1 MKFKICLI
9 VLGLFA
15 MGAASAQS
23 STESSTFTCNYTTDI
38 DQDDD
43 GLIEIC
49 DIEGLNAIRYQKDG
63 TGYRKTSTSPK
74 ITTGCPADGCKGYE
88 LTGNLDLSEE
98 DNWLPINSFTGIF
111 EGNGYTI
118 SNLKINRPNTYYI
131 GLFSDITRGSEIK
144 NIGLLN
150 VTIKG
155 SQYVGGLVGQNNGSI
170 ANSYATGSVDGDGA
184 FVGGLVGYISG
195 GSITNSYATGSV
207 DGDGVFVGGLVGQ
220 MHDGSITNSYA
231 AGPVDGRRFVGGL
244 VGHIS
249 GGGSITNSYAT
260 GSVVGDYDVGGLVG
274 GSETSNIT
282 NSHATGSVDARRHVG
297 GLFGHNY
304 GSITNSYATGPVNG
318 EDSSVGGLAGTNS
331 GSITNSYATGSVAG
345 TVDGSYYVGGL
356 VGLNMNSGSITD
368 SYATGS
374 VVGYE
379 DIGGLVGLNGG
390 SIANS
395 YATSPADGSGDVG
408 GLVGQH
414 NRGTIANSYWD
425 TEISGIST
433 SAAGTGKTTAELQS
447 PTTATGIYSSWS
459 TDNWDF
465 GTASQYPA
473 LKDGN
478 GNLLPTAL
486 LSGDIDKDD
495 DLLPTAL
502 LSGDIDKD
510 DDGLIEI
517 DSLEGLNAI
526 RYQKDGTGY
535 RKTSTSPKITTGCP
549 ADGCKGYELT
559 GNLDLSEEDNWLP
572 INSFT
577 GIFEGNGYTISNLK
591 INRPN
596 TYYIGLFSDITR
608 GSEIKNIGLLNV
620 DIKGDN
626 YVGGLVG
633 KNDGNITDSYV
644 AGSVEGD
651 WYVGGLI
658 GKNNEGNIAN
668 SYATGSVFGKD
679 YTGGLVGLSTKGSIT
694 DSYATG
700 SVDAVWYVGGLV
712 GLNRKSSIAN
722 SYATGSVVGQMWY
735 AGGLVG
741 KNVGNIT
748 DSYATGS
755 VVGDEYVGGLVG
767 KHFGRI
773 TGSYATGSVVG
784 DEYVGGLVGWND
796 DSITNSYATDSVD
809 GDNQVGG
816 LVGWNDGSITNS
828 YATGSV
834 DGDNQVGG
842 LVGRNDE
849 GSITNSYATGSVD
862 GQWYVSGLVGRNDG
876 GITDSYWDTVASG
889 ISTSN
894 GGIGKTTAEL
904 QSPTTATG
912 IYSNW
917 SADNWAFGTA
927 LQYPI
932 LKDENGDLLSPPLH
946 YGLSRLRL
954 TEGYLTP
961 DFITS
966 TLNYAGTVVNNI
978 NTIYMIPTA
987 ANPDARIRIE
997 SGEINDDI
1005 TSGSMSSKIILNPI
1019 GITTITITVINSE
1032 VTTKYDLHINYYR
1045 FNGDVDKDNDGLIE
1059 IDNVEGLNAIR
1070 YQADGTGYRKQAQDP
1085 KVTIGCPAEG
1095 CKGYE
1100 LTANLD
1106 LSGRGNWLPINFFQ
1120 GIFEGNGH
1128 TISNL
1133 KINRSD
1139 TNRVGLFSYIGRH
1152 AEINN
1157 IGLLNVDIKGNNDV
1171 GSLVGRNGGSITNS
1185 YATGSVDGRYWV
1197 GGLTG
1202 RNYWGSIANSHATG
1216 SVDGSYYMGG
1226 LVGQNGGTIANSYA
1240 TGSVDGGNDV
1250 GGLVGENGHTGS
1262 ITNSYATGSVDGSYY
1277 VGGLVG
1283 DNNSNIT
1290 DSYATGS
1297 VDGRYSG
1304 GLVGW
1309 NGYYGSVANSYA
1321 TGSVRGNENVGGLV
1335 GRNDGSIAN
1344 SYATGFVRGN
1354 DNVGGL
1360 VGWDDNGSITDSYW
1374 DTVASRRATSD
1385 SGIGKTT
1392 AELQSPIAAT
1402 GIYRNWSTDNWYFG
1416 TASQYPVLIGEN
1428 GNLLPTA
1435 LRRSLRQLRL
1445 TEGYLSPDFI
1455 DSALNYT
1462 GTVVNGTNTIRL
1474 IPTAANPD
1482 ARIRI
1487 DSGEVHD
1494 DIASGATSSEITLNP
1509 VGITTITIVVI
1520 NSALTIKYNLSIH
1533 YYRFNGDVDKDDD
1546 GLIEIDSLEGLNAI
1560 RYQPDGTGYR
1570 TSSDTPK
1577 ITIGCPAD
1585 GCKGYELTTD
1595 LELTGANSWLPI
1607 NAFTGIFEGN
1617 GHTIS
1622 NLKIYRPDTD
1632 NVGLFGDIRTGSEI
1646 NNISLSHVVIKGNNR
1661 VGSLVGQNS
1670 GSITNSYATAH
1681 VNHVA
1686 IKGNNQ
1692 VGSLVGQNSGS
1703 ITNSYATA
1711 HVNGDEHVG
1720 GLVGLNYRGT
1730 IAGSYAT
1737 GSANG
1742 DRNVGG
1748 LVGRNYRSTI
1758 AGSYATGS
1766 ANGSR
1771 DVGGLVGRN
1780 YRGTIANSYWD
1791 TVASGR
1797 ATSDGGTGKT
1807 TTELQSPTTAT
1818 GIYSSWS
1825 TDNWDFGTSGQLPIL
1840 KYHDA
1845 CTTTIGQPICG
1856 AFLPNQG
1863 TGLRTLEASASH
1875 VVPLLPVFSSE
1886 QSEYIADIPPD
1897 TDSINLRLISYD
1909 ADATFE
1915 IRKQGENTNYFT
1927 DNEKSTIAVTDGEI
1941 LTIQVTGAV
1950 ADTAATTTTTYTLQM
1965 SAPPI
1970 TLSEISVT
1978 KDGKDTGNTVSE
1990 GDDITL
1996 RTTVVG
2002 SSGGYQYKWEQTSGE
2017 PLATT
2022 GITTDTLSIKIPDG
2036 FVKSAATTSSEV
2048 TFTVT
2053 VTDSKN
2059 NAITES
2065 KILTIAKIDNSEP
2078 IIKALVDGMTL
2089 TAVVTDADDYDGNP
2103 NNNKATYQWQK
2114 REGGSWMSIDE
2125 ASTAIYKIPST
2136 TNLGVSHRVIVEYTD
2151 DQGYEKEVEKIYPGA
2166 TTHFTCSYAIDIDQ
2180 DDDGLIE
2187 ICDIEG
2193 LNAIRYQ
2200 ADGTG
2205 YRTSADTAK
2214 ITIGCPADGCKGYEL
2229 TADLNLIEEN
2239 NWLPINSLTSIFEGN
2254 GHTISNLKI
2263 NRPDADN
2270 VGLFGLLI
2278 RGSEINNIGLLN
2290 IDIKGNNYV
2299 GGLVGRNNSGSIK
2312 NGYASGSIA
2321 GKWHVGG
2328 LVGQNNSGSITNSYT
2343 AGSVDGEWWVGGL
2356 VGENEG
2362 SITNSYTVGSVDGND
2377 YVGGLVGQNSG
2388 SITNSYTAGSV
2399 SGYRYVGGL
2408 VGWNRYEYVITNSYA
2423 TGPVSGYRYVGGLVG
2438 KSRGRI
2444 ANSYAT
2450 GFVEGDEDV
2459 GGLVGQGNSGSVA
2472 NSYWDTDTS
2481 GRTTS
2486 ADGTAKTTTELQSPT
2501 TTTGIYSEW
2510 SADNWDFGTASQY
2523 PVLKDENGNLLSP
2536 ALRYG
2541 LSRLRLA
2548 EGHLSPDFIAL
2559 LPNYIGTVV
2568 NSTSTIQLIPTAAN
2582 PDALIRINSGE
2593 IDDDITSGSTSSEII
2608 LNTVGITTIAIV
2620 VINSEVTIKYNLN
2633 INYYRFNGDIDKDDD
2648 GLIEIDDLEGLNAIH
2663 YQPDGTGYRK
2673 TGTSPKITIGCPA
2686 NGCMGYELT
2695 ANLDLSAVDN
2705 WLPIESFAGIF
2716 EGNGHTISNLKIN
2729 RPNTDRIGLFG
2740 YLEWGSEI
2748 NNISLLNVDIKGNIF
2763 VGGLVGRNNGS
2774 ITNSYATGF
2783 VKGEQYVGGLAGYN
2797 SDSIT
2802 NSYAT
2807 GSVNGDDSVGG
2818 LAGYNSYG
2826 ITNSYA
2832 TSSVNGDQYVG
2843 GLIGRNYGDITNSY
2857 ATSSVNGD
2865 DSVGGL
2871 IGWNSYSSSVTN
2883 SYANGSVDG
2892 RTHVGGLVGWNNYGS
2907 ITNSYWDKEVSE
2919 KSTSSGGIGKTTTE
2933 LQSPIAATGI
2943 YRNWSTDNWDF
2954 GTASQYPILKDENGD
2969 LLPTTLRY
2977 GLSRL
2982 RLTEGYLYPDF
2993 ITSLPNYTG
3002 TVVNDTN
3009 TIRLTPTTVNP
3020 DARIRIDSGEVHDD
3034 IASGSASSEI
3044 TLNPVGITTITIV
3057 VINNGNK
3064 MMTYNLNI
3072 NYYHFS
3078 GDIDKDDDGLIEVD
3092 DLEGLN
3098 AIRYRPDGTGYRIST
3113 DTAKITIGCPADGCK
3128 GYELTAD
3135 LDLTGV
3141 DNWSPINALTGIFE
3155 GNGHTISNLKINR
3168 PNTNYVGLFGYVG
3181 GGSKIKNIS
3190 LLNVDI
3196 NGNQYVGGLVG
3207 QNDYGSSV
3215 ANSYASGS
3223 VDGDGNVGGLVGMN
3237 YSGRI
3242 ANSYS
3247 TGPVNGNRIVGGL
3260 VGENYRGRIANSYAT
3275 GPVDGRQYVGGLVGW
3290 NYRGRIANSYATGSV
3305 DGQQWYVG
3313 GLVGS
3318 NDRGSIIA
3326 NSYATGSVDGRQY
3339 VGGLVGD
3346 NGYEASITDSY
3357 ATGSVDGSEYVG
3369 GLAGHNKNIIRNSYW
3384 DTEVSGKS
3392 TSDGGIGKT
3401 TAELQSPIAATGI
3414 YSNWDTNNWD
3424 FGTSVQLPILKYHDA
3439 CTTTIG
3445 QPICGAFLPNQGT
3458 GLRTL
3463 EVSASHVVPLLP
3475 VFSSE
3480 QSEYMADTPP
3490 GTDSINLRL
3499 ISYDAGATFE
3509 IRKQGEDTNYFT
3521 DNEKSTVPVTDGE
3534 ILTIQVTGAVAD
3546 TAATTTTT
3554 YTLRMSTPPI
3564 TLSEISVTKDGKDTG
3579 NAVSEGDDITL
3590 RATGGSS
3597 GGYQYKWEQTSGQ
3610 PLATTGATTDT
3621 LSIKI
3626 PDDFVKSATTT
3637 SSKVT
3642 FTVTVTDS
3650 ENNAITESKML
3661 TIIKIDNSE
3670 PIIEALVD
3678 GRTLTAVVSDADD
3691 YDGNPNNNKAT
3702 YQWQKRDGGSWINI
3716 DETSTA
3722 TYKIPS
3728 ATEPGVSHRVIVE
3741 YTDDQGYEKEVE
3753 KVYPVECDYAL
3764 DIDQDN
3770 DGLIE
3775 ICSLEGLNAIRYQAD
3790 GTGYRKAS
3798 RSPKITTGCPADGC
3812 KGYELMRNLDF
3823 LDDASYRSISNKD
3836 KWTKGE
3842 GWQPIRDGAR
3852 LFSSTFE
3859 GNNHTI
3865 SNLMI
3870 NRPAANAV
3878 GLFHALESSSEI
3890 NNLGLLNVDIKGNN
3904 DVGSLA
3910 GWNFAGRI
3918 ANSYATGSVDGE
3930 EAVGGLVGSNAGRIT
3945 NSYATGSVDG
3955 EGAVGGLVGWNWNND
3970 KDLQPGSII
3979 NSYAT
3984 GSVVGKTHAGGLV
3997 GRNNGR
4003 IANSYAIGSV
4013 NGQWNV
4019 GGLVGRNSYSGRIA
4033 NSYATG
4039 PVDGSGNVGGLVG
4052 LNHFGRIANS
4062 YATGPVDGDSIVGGL
4077 VGDNSGRIANSYA
4090 IGSVNGQWN
4099 VGGLVGDNYPYG
4111 GRITNSYWD
4120 TVASGRA
4127 TSDGGAGK
4135 TIAALQ
4141 SPTTATGIYSNW
4153 DTNNWDFGTSGQLP
4167 ILKYHDACTT
4177 TTGQPICGAFL
4188 PNQGTGLRTLEVSA
4202 SHVVPLLPVFS
4213 SEQSKY
4219 IADIPPGTDSINLRL
4234 ISYDAGATFE
4244 IRKQGDDTNYFTDNE
4259 KSTIAVTDG
4268 EILTIQVA
4276 GAVADT
4282 TATTIT
4288 SYTLQ
4293 IGSPPITL
4301 SEISVTKDGKDTGNT
4316 VSEGDDI
4323 SLRATVVGSSG
4334 GYQYNWEQ
4342 TSGQPLA
4349 TTGITTDTLSIKI
4362 PNDFVKSAATTSAEV
4377 VIFTVTATD
4386 TENDNIS
4393 VSTVNIALTIV
4404 KQNNGDLVAGLEEE
4418 HGMNGT
4424 TLTAVV
4430 RTGDPDGYDPN
4441 TIDYQWQKQVEGSGI
4456 WIDTGSA
4463 AKTYAV
4469 PQTIVGV
4476 DYRVKIKYTDN
4487 QGYRA
4492 TAMSESYRYEAPEW
4506 EVSLTKVAEDNTADT
4521 DSTVNEG
4528 SEITLNVIGGSGD
4541 YQYEWTQTPENS
4553 FSIPPTSSDELSFDI
4568 PYNFIKSA
4576 TTTNSNVTFTVR
4588 ITDSE
4593 NHAITETKTLTV
4605 MKIDNSEPVIEA
4617 LVGGT
4622 TLTAVVSDADD
4633 YDDNPNNNKATYQW
4647 LKRDGGSWVNIDEAG
4662 TAIYKIPSAT
4672 HLGVSHRVIVEY
4684 TDDQG
4689 YEKKAE
4695 KIYPGATTYFECDY
4709 ATDISRDIDQDD
4721 DGLIE
4726 ICSLEGL
4733 NAMRYQP
4740 DGTGYRT
4747 STDTTKITIGCPANG
4762 CKGYELAA
4770 NLDLSEEDNWL
4781 PIKYFAGIFE
4791 GNGYTIS
4798 NLKINRPNTS
4808 GVGLFDYLENIS
4820 EINNISLLN
4829 VDVKGDRAV
4838 GSLAGRNSGTIA
4850 NSHATGS
4857 VSGNSQIGGLAG
4869 WNDGSIINSYAT
4881 GSIDGNTEI
4890 GGIVGHNKNIIR
4902 NSYAT
4907 GPVVGDEDAGGL
4919 VGHNRGRIANSYAI
4933 GPVYGDEDV
4942 GGLTGENN
4950 KGRIAN
4956 SYATGSVDGN
4966 DFVGGL
4972 TGWNSDGRIANSY
4985 AAGPVYGQWNV
4996 GGLAGWNY
5004 RGNVANSYWDTEAS
5018 GMSTSAVGIGKT
5030 TAELQSPT
5038 AATGIYS
5045 EWSTDDWDF
5054 GSASQYPVLK
5064 DENGDLLSPAIR
5076 YGLSRLELTE
5086 GNLSPDFVALQP
5098 NYTGTAVNNTN
5109 TIQLIPTAVNPAARI
5124 RIDSGN
5130 IHDDIASGAASSK
5143 ITLDANDITTITIV
5157 VINNEATIKYNLDI
5171 NYYHSSED
5179 IDKDDDGLIEIDSL
5193 EGLNAIRYQTDGTGY
5208 RTSSDMPKITLGCP
5222 ADGCKGY
5229 ELTADLDLSEEG
5241 NWLPINFFTGIFEGN
5256 GHTISNLKINRPDT
5270 NGVGLFGYIGR
5281 SAETNN
5287 ISLLNVDIKGAKH
5300 VGSLA
5305 GWNSGSITDSYA
5317 TGSVVG
5323 QWHVG
5328 GLIGYNRSSI
5338 TNSYASGSVVGQH
5351 WYVGGL
5357 IGWNVGNIT
5366 NSYATGSVNGDKRV
5380 GGLAGWNSGNITD
5393 SHATSSVVG
5402 QWHVGGLVGLYY
5414 SGSITNSYATGS
5426 VVGHQWYVG
5435 GLVGR
5440 NSDGRIANSYA
5451 TGSVN
5456 GEWYV
5461 GGLVGGNFDGKIAN
5475 SYATGSVN
5483 GENYSVGGLVG
5494 WNNGGRIT
5502 NSYAT
5507 GHVDGDKNIGGLVG
5521 KNGNSHYGGSI
5532 ANSYATGPIDGQQNV
5547 GGLVG
5552 ENISGRITNSYA
5564 TGSIDG
5570 QRNVGGLVG
5579 QNSSGR
5585 ITNSYA
5591 TGHVDG
5597 NKDIGGLV
5605 GNNYYGSV
5613 ADSYWDT
5620 EVSGILISAGGTGK
5634 TTAELQSPTAATG
5647 IYAEWST
5654 DNWYFGT
5661 ASQYPVLKDE
5671 NGDLLTTA
5679 LLIRDIDKD
5688 DDGLIEIG
5696 DLEDLNAIRYQPDGT
5711 GYRTSADAAKITIGC
5726 PENGCKGYELT
5737 GNLDLSAVDN
5747 WLPINA
5753 FTGIFEGNGHTI
5765 SNLNINRPDADN
5777 VGLFGYVE
5785 RSSEINNIS
5794 LLNVDIRGN
5803 LAVGGLVGRNN
5814 GGSITNSYASGSVN
5828 GDSYW
5833 VGGLIGQNNYGS
5845 ITNSYATGSVKGNRV
5860 AGGLV
5865 GQNYYG
5871 SITNSYASGSVN
5883 GDSYYV
5889 GGLIGQNNYGS
5900 ITNSYATGS
5909 VNGQWNVGGLV
5920 GVNYSGGSIA
5930 NSYATGPVDGQ
5941 WNVGGLVGW
5950 NSGSIANS
5958 YWDTDAS
5965 GTSKTTVDLQ
5975 WPTTVTWIYRNWST
5989 DNWDF
5994 GTPKTTAELQSPTT
6008 ATGIYS
6014 SWSTDDWDFGTSGQ
6028 LPILKYHDACTTTIR
6043 QPICGAF
6050 LPNQGTGLRT
6060 LEASASH
6067 VVPLLPVFSSEQ
6079 SKYMADTPP
6088 GTDSINLRLISYDAE
6103 ATFEIRKQG
6112 DDTNYFTDN
6121 EKNTIAVTDGEILT
6135 IQVTGA
6141 VADTTATTI
6150 TSYTLQI
6157 GSPPI
6162 TLPEISVTEDGKDT
6176 GNTVSEGDD
6185 ITLRVIGSSG
6195 DYQYEWMQTPENSF
6209 SIPPGSNNELSFD
6222 IPYTFIK
6229 SATTTNSNVT
6239 FTVTITDSE
6248 NNAITETKIL
6258 TIAKIDNSEPVIEAL
6273 VDGRTLT
6280 AVVSDAD
6287 DYDDNPNNNETSYQ
6301 WQKQDG
6307 SSWVNIDE
6315 ASAAIYKIPST
6326 TNLGVSHRVIVEYTD
6341 DQGYEKEVEKIYPGA
6356 TTHFVCDY
6364 ALDIDQDDDG
6374 LIEICDIEGFNAIRY
6389 QADGTGYKT
6398 SANTDKITIG
6408 CPADGCKGYELT
6420 GNLDLSEEDNW
6431 LPINAF
6437 TGIFEGNGH
6446 TISNLKINRPDAYDV
6461 GLFDY
6466 LESGSEINNIS
6477 LLNVDVKGNHSVGS
6491 LAGRNVGTIA
6501 NSHATGSVSGNSQI
6515 GGLVG
6520 WNDGSIGNSYVTGS
6534 VGGDDHVGGLV
6545 GWNSGSITNSHAT
6558 GSIEGDDYVGGLTGR
6573 NYTGSITNSHATG
6586 SVVGQQRHVG
6596 GLAGLNYKSSIA
6608 NSYATGSVVGQQWYV
6623 GGLVGV
6629 NYSDGSIVNSYAASS
6644 VDGKEDVGGLVGLN
6658 YKSSIANSYA
6668 IGSIDGQRHVG
6679 GLVGRNGGR
6688 ITNSYWDTEVSG
6700 ILTSA
6705 GGTSKTTV
6713 ELQSP
6718 TTATGIYSNWDT
6730 NNWDFGTSGQLPIL
6744 KYTKACTTTAD
6755 QPICGAFLPNQGTG
6769 LRTLEASTSH
6779 VVRLLPVFSSEQ
6791 SEYMT
6796 DTPPGTDSINLRL
6809 ISYDAG
6815 ATFEIKKQG
6824 ENTNYFTDNEKSTIA
6839 VTDGEILTIRVAEA
6853 VADTTATTII
6863 SYTLQIGFPPIMLP
6877 EISVTE
6883 YGKDTGNTV
6892 GKGSD
6897 IPLRAIDY
6905 GGSSSYQYEPLGSE
6919 YEALESEYEALG
6931 SEYEDLKSEEE
6942 AEKASPGVIR
6952 IRAKVFLETYLQ

>member
-23 STESSTFTCNYTTDI
+23 STESDTFTCNYTTDI

-49 DIEGLNAIRYQKDG
+49 DLEGINAIRYQKDG

-88 LTGNLDLSEE
+88 LTTDLDLSAV
-98 DNWLPINSFTGIF
+98 DNWLPINAFTSIF
-111 EGNGYTI
+111 EGNGHTI
-118 SNLKINRPNTYYI
+118 SNLKIKRPNANNV
-131 GLFSDITRGSEIK
+131 GLFGYTNRSTKIS

-150 VTIKG
+150 VDIKG
-155 SQYVGGLVGQNNGSI
+155 KGHVGGLVGKNHGRITDSYATGSVDGDGFSVGGLVGKNHGRITDSYATGSVNGGHSSVGGLVGWNYEGYI
-170 ANSYATGSVDGDGA
+170 ANSYATGSVDGDGS
-184 FVGGLVGYISG
+184 FVGGLVGNNDGNITDSYATGSVDGDGLFVGGLVGETYRGTIANSYATGSVDGYRNVGGLVGLNSG
-195 GSITNSYATGSV
+195 SSITNSYATGSV
-207 DGDGVFVGGLVGQ
+207 DGYRNVGGLAGYNYSGLGGIMNSYAIGSVNGDEYVGGLVGWNI
-220 MHDGSITNSYA
+220 GGGRITNSYWDTVA
-231 AGPVDGRRFVGGL
+231 SGISTSDGGIGKTTAELQSPTTATGIYADWSADNWDFGTASQYPVLKDENGNLLPTALLSRDIDKDDDGLIEIGDLEELNAIRYQPDGTGYRTSTDTAKITIGCPTSGCKGYELTGNVDLSAVDNWLPINAFTSIFEGNGHTISNLKINRRNTDEVGLFGYVKRSSEIRNISLLNVDIKGDGDVGSL
-244 VGHIS
+244 VGS
-249 GGGSITNSYAT
+249 NYGGRIANSYAT
-260 GSVVGDYDVGGLVG
+260 GSVTGGDYSVGGLVG
-274 GSETSNIT
+274 WNNGNI
-282 NSHATGSVDARRHVG
+282 A
-297 GLFGHNY
+297 
-304 GSITNSYATGPVNG
+304 NSYAVGSVNG
-318 EDSSVGGLAGTNS
+318 YSK
-331 GSITNSYATGSVAG
+331 
-345 TVDGSYYVGGL
+345 YVGGL
-356 VGLNMNSGSITD
+356 VGLNFAGSITSSYAIGSIAGWGWYVGGLVGLNFAGSITS

-374 VVGYE
+374 VNGTLHV
-379 DIGGLVGLNGG
+379 GGLVGGNGG
-390 SIANS
+390 NIASS
-395 YATSPADGSGDVG
+395 YATGPVDGSGDVG
-408 GLVGQH
+408 GLVGS
-414 NRGTIANSYWD
+414 NYGGNIANSYATGPADGQWNVGGLVGQNDAGSITNSYWD
-425 TEISGIST
+425 TETSGIST
-433 SAAGTGKTTAELQS
+433 SAAGTGKTTAALQS

-465 GTASQYPA
+465 GTSGQLPILKYTKACTATTERYIGQPICGAFLPNQGTGLRTLEVSASHVVP
-473 LKDGN
+473 
-478 GNLLPTAL
+478 LLPVFSSEQSNYIADTPPGTDSINLRLISYDAGATFEIKKQGENTNYFTDNEKSSIPVNDGETLTIQVTGDAETTAITTTTYTL
-486 LSGDIDKDD
+486 RMSTPPITLSVISVTEDNTKDTNNTVSEGNDITLRTTVFGGSEYYKYKWTTSEKTLDIPDSSTATLSIKIPDDFVKSAAKTSSEVTFTVTITDSENHAATENKTLTIEKIDNSEPIIEALVDGRTLTAVVSDADDYDDNPNNNEVTYQWQKRDSGSWVNIDEASTAIYKIPSATEPGVSHRIIVEYTDDQGYEKEVEKVYPVECDYAVDIDQ
-495 DLLPTAL
+495 
-502 LSGDIDKD
+502 D

-517 DSLEGLNAI
+517 CSLEGLNAI
-526 RYQKDGTGY
+526 RYQPDGTGY
-535 RKTSTSPKITTGCP
+535 KTNTDTAKVTIGCP

-559 GNLDLSEEDNWLP
+559 TDLDLSAVDNWLP
-572 INSFT
+572 INAFT
-577 GIFEGNGYTISNLK
+577 S
-591 INRPN
+591 
-596 TYYIGLFSDITR
+596 
-608 GSEIKNIGLLNV
+608 
-620 DIKGDN
+620 
-626 YVGGLVG
+626 
-633 KNDGNITDSYV
+633 
-644 AGSVEGD
+644 
-651 WYVGGLI
+651 
-658 GKNNEGNIAN
+658 
-668 SYATGSVFGKD
+668 
-679 YTGGLVGLSTKGSIT
+679 
-694 DSYATG
+694 
-700 SVDAVWYVGGLV
+700 
-712 GLNRKSSIAN
+712 
-722 SYATGSVVGQMWY
+722 
-735 AGGLVG
+735 
-741 KNVGNIT
+741 
-748 DSYATGS
+748 
-755 VVGDEYVGGLVG
+755 
-767 KHFGRI
+767 
-773 TGSYATGSVVG
+773 
-784 DEYVGGLVGWND
+784 
-796 DSITNSYATDSVD
+796 
-809 GDNQVGG
+809 
-816 LVGWNDGSITNS
+816 
-828 YATGSV
+828 
-834 DGDNQVGG
+834 
-842 LVGRNDE
+842 
-849 GSITNSYATGSVD
+849 
-862 GQWYVSGLVGRNDG
+862 
-876 GITDSYWDTVASG
+876 
-889 ISTSN
+889 
-894 GGIGKTTAEL
+894 
-904 QSPTTATG
+904 
-912 IYSNW
+912 
-917 SADNWAFGTA
+917 
-927 LQYPI
+927 
-932 LKDENGDLLSPPLH
+932 
-946 YGLSRLRL
+946 
-954 TEGYLTP
+954 
-961 DFITS
+961 
-966 TLNYAGTVVNNI
+966 
-978 NTIYMIPTA
+978 
-987 ANPDARIRIE
+987 
-997 SGEINDDI
+997 
-1005 TSGSMSSKIILNPI
+1005 
-1019 GITTITITVINSE
+1019 
-1032 VTTKYDLHINYYR
+1032 
-1045 FNGDVDKDNDGLIE
+1045 
-1059 IDNVEGLNAIR
+1059 
-1070 YQADGTGYRKQAQDP
+1070 
-1085 KVTIGCPAEG
+1085 
-1095 CKGYE
+1095 
-1100 LTANLD
+1100 
-1106 LSGRGNWLPINFFQ
+1106 
-1120 GIFEGNGH
+1120 IFEGNGH

-1133 KINRSD
+1133 KINRRNTD
-1139 TNRVGLFSYIGRH
+1139 EVGLFGYVKRSS
-1152 AEINN
+1152 EIRN
-1157 IGLLNVDIKGNNDV
+1157 ISLLNVDIKGDGDV
-1171 GSLVGRNGGSITNS
+1171 GSLVGSNYGG
-1185 YATGSVDGRYWV
+1185 R
-1197 GGLTG
+1197 
-1202 RNYWGSIANSHATG
+1202 
-1216 SVDGSYYMGG
+1216 
-1226 LVGQNGGTIANSYA
+1226 IANSYA
-1240 TGSVDGGNDV
+1240 TGSVNGGDDSV
-1250 GGLVGENGHTGS
+1250 GGLVGWNNGN
-1262 ITNSYATGSVDGSYY
+1262 IANSYAVGSVNGASDY

-1283 DNNSNIT
+1283 WNFAGNIAN
-1290 DSYATGS
+1290 SYAIGS
-1297 VDGRYSG
+1297 IAGWGWYVG

-1309 NGYYGSVANSYA
+1309 NFAGSITSSYA
-1321 TGSVRGNENVGGLV
+1321 AGPVDGSGNVGGLV
-1335 GRNDGSIAN
+1335 GRNDGNIAN
-1344 SYATGFVRGN
+1344 SYATGPADGQR
-1354 DNVGGL
+1354 NVGGL
-1360 VGWDDNGSITDSYW
+1360 VGQNDSGSVANSYW
-1374 DTVASRRATSD
+1374 DTEVSGRSTSAA
-1385 SGIGKTT
+1385 GIGKTT

-1402 GIYRNWSTDNWYFG
+1402 GIYRNWSTDNWDFG
-1416 TASQYPVLIGEN
+1416 TASQYPVLRGEN
-1428 GNLLPTA
+1428 GNLLP
-1435 LRRSLRQLRL
+1435 
-1445 TEGYLSPDFI
+1445 
-1455 DSALNYT
+1455 
-1462 GTVVNGTNTIRL
+1462 
-1474 IPTAANPD
+1474 
-1482 ARIRI
+1482 
-1487 DSGEVHD
+1487 
-1494 DIASGATSSEITLNP
+1494 ITL
-1509 VGITTITIVVI
+1509 
-1520 NSALTIKYNLSIH
+1520 LSEDI
-1533 YYRFNGDVDKDDD
+1533 DKDDD

-1560 RYQPDGTGYR
+1560 RYQPDGTSYR
-1570 TSSDTPK
+1570 KTSTSPE
-1577 ITIGCPAD
+1577 ITTGCPAD
-1585 GCKGYELTTD
+1585 GCKGYELMRD
-1595 LELTGANSWLPI
+1595 LDFLDDASYRSISNKDKWTKGEGWQPIRDGATLFSS
-1607 NAFTGIFEGN
+1607 TFEGN
-1617 GHTIS
+1617 NHTIS
-1622 NLKIYRPDTD
+1622 NLMINRPAAT
-1632 NVGLFGDIRTGSEI
+1632 NSVGLFGALESSSEI
-1646 NNISLSHVVIKGNNR
+1646 NNLGLLNVDIKGAKN
-1661 VGSLVGQNS
+1661 VGSLAGWNFAGSIANSYATGAVNGNDYVGGLVGSNDGSIANS
-1670 GSITNSYATAH
+1670 YATGSVVGKGTVGGLVGWNLARPNNDRDLQPGRITNSYATGSVVGKTHA
-1681 VNHVA
+1681 
-1686 IKGNNQ
+1686 GGL
-1692 VGSLVGQNSGS
+1692 VGSNNGR
-1703 ITNSYATA
+1703 IANSYATSPVDGSGNVGGLVG
-1711 HVNGDEHVG
+1711 VNHSEGRIANSYATSPVDGSGNVG
-1720 GLVGLNYRGT
+1720 GLVGLNYFGG
-1730 IAGSYAT
+1730 IANSYAT
-1737 GSANG
+1737 SPVDGSG
-1742 DRNVGG
+1742 IVGG
-1748 LVGRNYRSTI
+1748 LVGRNVGTI
-1758 AGSYATGS
+1758 ANSYATGS
-1766 ANGSR
+1766 VVGKGT
-1771 DVGGLVGRN
+1771 VGGLVGQHG
-1780 YRGTIANSYWD
+1780 YGGSITNSYWD

-1797 ATSDGGTGKT
+1797 ATSNGGIGKT
-1807 TTELQSPTTAT
+1807 TAALQSPTTAT
-1818 GIYSSWS
+1818 GIYRNWS

-1863 TGLRTLEASASH
+1863 TGLRTLE
-1875 VVPLLPVFSSE
+1875 
-1886 QSEYIADIPPD
+1886 
-1897 TDSINLRLISYD
+1897 
-1909 ADATFE
+1909 
-1915 IRKQGENTNYFT
+1915 
-1927 DNEKSTIAVTDGEI
+1927 
-1941 LTIQVTGAV
+1941 
-1950 ADTAATTTTTYTLQM
+1950 
-1965 SAPPI
+1965 
-1970 TLSEISVT
+1970 
-1978 KDGKDTGNTVSE
+1978 VS
-1990 GDDITL
+1990 
-1996 RTTVVG
+1996 
-2002 SSGGYQYKWEQTSGE
+2002 
-2017 PLATT
+2017 
-2022 GITTDTLSIKIPDG
+2022 
-2036 FVKSAATTSSEV
+2036 
-2048 TFTVT
+2048 
-2053 VTDSKN
+2053 
-2059 NAITES
+2059 
-2065 KILTIAKIDNSEP
+2065 
-2078 IIKALVDGMTL
+2078 
-2089 TAVVTDADDYDGNP
+2089 
-2103 NNNKATYQWQK
+2103 
-2114 REGGSWMSIDE
+2114 
-2125 ASTAIYKIPST
+2125 
-2136 TNLGVSHRVIVEYTD
+2136 
-2151 DQGYEKEVEKIYPGA
+2151 
-2166 TTHFTCSYAIDIDQ
+2166 
-2180 DDDGLIE
+2180 
-2187 ICDIEG
+2187 
-2193 LNAIRYQ
+2193 
-2200 ADGTG
+2200 
-2205 YRTSADTAK
+2205 
-2214 ITIGCPADGCKGYEL
+2214 
-2229 TADLNLIEEN
+2229 
-2239 NWLPINSLTSIFEGN
+2239 
-2254 GHTISNLKI
+2254 
-2263 NRPDADN
+2263 
-2270 VGLFGLLI
+2270 
-2278 RGSEINNIGLLN
+2278 
-2290 IDIKGNNYV
+2290 
-2299 GGLVGRNNSGSIK
+2299 
-2312 NGYASGSIA
+2312 
-2321 GKWHVGG
+2321 
-2328 LVGQNNSGSITNSYT
+2328 
-2343 AGSVDGEWWVGGL
+2343 
-2356 VGENEG
+2356 
-2362 SITNSYTVGSVDGND
+2362 
-2377 YVGGLVGQNSG
+2377 
-2388 SITNSYTAGSV
+2388 
-2399 SGYRYVGGL
+2399 
-2408 VGWNRYEYVITNSYA
+2408 
-2423 TGPVSGYRYVGGLVG
+2423 
-2438 KSRGRI
+2438 
-2444 ANSYAT
+2444 
-2450 GFVEGDEDV
+2450 
-2459 GGLVGQGNSGSVA
+2459 
-2472 NSYWDTDTS
+2472 
-2481 GRTTS
+2481 
-2486 ADGTAKTTTELQSPT
+2486 
-2501 TTTGIYSEW
+2501 
-2510 SADNWDFGTASQY
+2510 
-2523 PVLKDENGNLLSP
+2523 
-2536 ALRYG
+2536 
-2541 LSRLRLA
+2541 
-2548 EGHLSPDFIAL
+2548 
-2559 LPNYIGTVV
+2559 
-2568 NSTSTIQLIPTAAN
+2568 
-2582 PDALIRINSGE
+2582 
-2593 IDDDITSGSTSSEII
+2593 
-2608 LNTVGITTIAIV
+2608 
-2620 VINSEVTIKYNLN
+2620 
-2633 INYYRFNGDIDKDDD
+2633 
-2648 GLIEIDDLEGLNAIH
+2648 
-2663 YQPDGTGYRK
+2663 
-2673 TGTSPKITIGCPA
+2673 
-2686 NGCMGYELT
+2686 
-2695 ANLDLSAVDN
+2695 
-2705 WLPIESFAGIF
+2705 
-2716 EGNGHTISNLKIN
+2716 
-2729 RPNTDRIGLFG
+2729 
-2740 YLEWGSEI
+2740 
-2748 NNISLLNVDIKGNIF
+2748 
-2763 VGGLVGRNNGS
+2763 
-2774 ITNSYATGF
+2774 
-2783 VKGEQYVGGLAGYN
+2783 
-2797 SDSIT
+2797 
-2802 NSYAT
+2802 
-2807 GSVNGDDSVGG
+2807 
-2818 LAGYNSYG
+2818 
-2826 ITNSYA
+2826 
-2832 TSSVNGDQYVG
+2832 
-2843 GLIGRNYGDITNSY
+2843 
-2857 ATSSVNGD
+2857 
-2865 DSVGGL
+2865 
-2871 IGWNSYSSSVTN
+2871 
-2883 SYANGSVDG
+2883 
-2892 RTHVGGLVGWNNYGS
+2892 
-2907 ITNSYWDKEVSE
+2907 
-2919 KSTSSGGIGKTTTE
+2919 
-2933 LQSPIAATGI
+2933 
-2943 YRNWSTDNWDF
+2943 
-2954 GTASQYPILKDENGD
+2954 
-2969 LLPTTLRY
+2969 
-2977 GLSRL
+2977 
-2982 RLTEGYLYPDF
+2982 
-2993 ITSLPNYTG
+2993 
-3002 TVVNDTN
+3002 
-3009 TIRLTPTTVNP
+3009 
-3020 DARIRIDSGEVHDD
+3020 
-3034 IASGSASSEI
+3034 
-3044 TLNPVGITTITIV
+3044 
-3057 VINNGNK
+3057 
-3064 MMTYNLNI
+3064 
-3072 NYYHFS
+3072 
-3078 GDIDKDDDGLIEVD
+3078 
-3092 DLEGLN
+3092 
-3098 AIRYRPDGTGYRIST
+3098 
-3113 DTAKITIGCPADGCK
+3113 
-3128 GYELTAD
+3128 
-3135 LDLTGV
+3135 
-3141 DNWSPINALTGIFE
+3141 
-3155 GNGHTISNLKINR
+3155 
-3168 PNTNYVGLFGYVG
+3168 
-3181 GGSKIKNIS
+3181 
-3190 LLNVDI
+3190 
-3196 NGNQYVGGLVG
+3196 
-3207 QNDYGSSV
+3207 
-3215 ANSYASGS
+3215 
-3223 VDGDGNVGGLVGMN
+3223 MN
-3237 YSGRI
+3237 
-3242 ANSYS
+3242 
-3247 TGPVNGNRIVGGL
+3247 
-3260 VGENYRGRIANSYAT
+3260 
-3275 GPVDGRQYVGGLVGW
+3275 
-3290 NYRGRIANSYATGSV
+3290 
-3305 DGQQWYVG
+3305 
-3313 GLVGS
+3313 
-3318 NDRGSIIA
+3318 
-3326 NSYATGSVDGRQY
+3326 
-3339 VGGLVGD
+3339 
-3346 NGYEASITDSY
+3346 
-3357 ATGSVDGSEYVG
+3357 
-3369 GLAGHNKNIIRNSYW
+3369 
-3384 DTEVSGKS
+3384 
-3392 TSDGGIGKT
+3392 
-3401 TAELQSPIAATGI
+3401 
-3414 YSNWDTNNWD
+3414 
-3424 FGTSVQLPILKYHDA
+3424 
-3439 CTTTIG
+3439 
-3445 QPICGAFLPNQGT
+3445 
-3458 GLRTL
+3458 
-3463 EVSASHVVPLLP
+3463 HVVPLLP

-3480 QSEYMADTPP
+3480 QSEYMADT
-3490 GTDSINLRL
+3490 
-3499 ISYDAGATFE
+3499 
-3509 IRKQGEDTNYFT
+3509 
-3521 DNEKSTVPVTDGE
+3521 
-3534 ILTIQVTGAVAD
+3534 
-3546 TAATTTTT
+3546 
-3554 YTLRMSTPPI
+3554 
-3564 TLSEISVTKDGKDTG
+3564 
-3579 NAVSEGDDITL
+3579 
-3590 RATGGSS
+3590 
-3597 GGYQYKWEQTSGQ
+3597 
-3610 PLATTGATTDT
+3610 
-3621 LSIKI
+3621 
-3626 PDDFVKSATTT
+3626 
-3637 SSKVT
+3637 
-3642 FTVTVTDS
+3642 
-3650 ENNAITESKML
+3650 
-3661 TIIKIDNSE
+3661 
-3670 PIIEALVD
+3670 
-3678 GRTLTAVVSDADD
+3678 
-3691 YDGNPNNNKAT
+3691 
-3702 YQWQKRDGGSWINI
+3702 
-3716 DETSTA
+3716 
-3722 TYKIPS
+3722 
-3728 ATEPGVSHRVIVE
+3728 
-3741 YTDDQGYEKEVE
+3741 
-3753 KVYPVECDYAL
+3753 
-3764 DIDQDN
+3764 
-3770 DGLIE
+3770 
-3775 ICSLEGLNAIRYQAD
+3775 
-3790 GTGYRKAS
+3790 
-3798 RSPKITTGCPADGC
+3798 
-3812 KGYELMRNLDF
+3812 
-3823 LDDASYRSISNKD
+3823 
-3836 KWTKGE
+3836 
-3842 GWQPIRDGAR
+3842 
-3852 LFSSTFE
+3852 
-3859 GNNHTI
+3859 
-3865 SNLMI
+3865 
-3870 NRPAANAV
+3870 
-3878 GLFHALESSSEI
+3878 
-3890 NNLGLLNVDIKGNN
+3890 
-3904 DVGSLA
+3904 
-3910 GWNFAGRI
+3910 
-3918 ANSYATGSVDGE
+3918 
-3930 EAVGGLVGSNAGRIT
+3930 
-3945 NSYATGSVDG
+3945 
-3955 EGAVGGLVGWNWNND
+3955 
-3970 KDLQPGSII
+3970 
-3979 NSYAT
+3979 
-3984 GSVVGKTHAGGLV
+3984 
-3997 GRNNGR
+3997 
-4003 IANSYAIGSV
+4003 
-4013 NGQWNV
+4013 
-4019 GGLVGRNSYSGRIA
+4019 
-4033 NSYATG
+4033 
-4039 PVDGSGNVGGLVG
+4039 
-4052 LNHFGRIANS
+4052 
-4062 YATGPVDGDSIVGGL
+4062 
-4077 VGDNSGRIANSYA
+4077 
-4090 IGSVNGQWN
+4090 
-4099 VGGLVGDNYPYG
+4099 
-4111 GRITNSYWD
+4111 
-4120 TVASGRA
+4120 
-4127 TSDGGAGK
+4127 
-4135 TIAALQ
+4135 
-4141 SPTTATGIYSNW
+4141 
-4153 DTNNWDFGTSGQLP
+4153 
-4167 ILKYHDACTT
+4167 
-4177 TTGQPICGAFL
+4177 
-4188 PNQGTGLRTLEVSA
+4188 
-4202 SHVVPLLPVFS
+4202 
-4213 SEQSKY
+4213 
-4219 IADIPPGTDSINLRL
+4219 PPGTDSINLRL

-4268 EILTIQVA
+4268 EIVTIQVA

-4919 VGHNRGRIANSYAI
+4919 VGHNRGSIRNSYAT

-4942 GGLTGENN
+4942 GGLTGENH
-4950 KGRIAN
+4950 KGSIRN

-4972 TGWNSDGRIANSY
+4972 AGWNSDGSIANSY

-5004 RGNVANSYWDTEAS
+5004 KGNIANSYWDTEVS

-5208 RTSSDMPKITLGCP
+5208 RPSSDMPKITLGCP

-5814 GGSITNSYASGSVN
+5814 GGNITNSYASGSVN

-5909 VNGQWNVGGLV
+5909 VNGQWNVGGLI

-5941 WNVGGLVGW
+5941 WNVGGLVGQ
-5950 NSGSIANS
+5950 NFGSIANS
-5958 YWDTDAS
+5958 YWDTEAS
-5965 GTSKTTVDLQ
+5965 GISVNLQ
-5975 WPTTVTWIYRNWST
+5975 SPTTVTEIYRNWST
-5989 DNWDF
+5989 DNSDF

-6014 SWSTDDWDFGTSGQ
+6014 SWSADNWDFGTSGQ
-6028 LPILKYHDACTTTIR
+6028 LPILKYHDACTTTAG

-6060 LEASASH
+6060 LEVSASH

-6079 SKYMADTPP
+6079 SEYMADTPP
-6088 GTDSINLRLISYDAE
+6088 GTDSINLRLISYDAG

-6112 DDTNYFTDN
+6112 EDTNYFTDN
-6121 EKNTIAVTDGEILT
+6121 EKSTIAVTDGEILT

-6157 GSPPI
+6157 GSLPI
-6162 TLPEISVTEDGKDT
+6162 TLPEISVTEDGKDA

-6185 ITLRVIGSSG
+6185 ITLRATVGGSG

-6209 SIPPGSNNELSFD
+6209 SIPPGSGDELSFD
-6222 IPYTFIK
+6222 IPYAFIK

-6258 TIAKIDNSEPVIEAL
+6258 TIAKIDNSEPIIEAL

-6287 DYDDNPNNNETSYQ
+6287 DYDDNPNNNEASYQ

-6658 YKSSIANSYA
+6658 YKSSIVNSYA

-6718 TTATGIYSNWDT
+6718 TTATGIYSNWSSD
-6730 NNWDFGTSGQLPIL
+6730 NWDFGTSGQLPIL
-6744 KYTKACTTTAD
+6744 KYHD
-6755 QPICGAFLPNQGTG
+6755 SGAFLPNQGTG

-6796 DTPPGTDSINLRL
+6796 ATPPGTDSINLRL

-6815 ATFEIKKQG
+6815 ATFEIRKQG

-6839 VTDGEILTIRVAEA
+6839 VTDGEILTIRVTDA
-6853 VADTTATTII
+6853 VAADTTATTII

-6897 IPLRAIDY
+6897 IPRRAIDY

-6919 YEALESEYEALG
+6919 YEALESEYEALE
-6931 SEYEDLKSEEE
+6931 SEYEALRSEEE

-6952 IRAKVFLETYLQ
+6952 IRAKVFLENFLQ